1 MKKILITEFMEQDSV
16 DSISE
21 LFEVIYDPS
30 LHENIESL
38 ESQIEL
44 VEAVIVRNKTQ
55 LNESLLLKAKNLKF
69 VGRLGVGLD
78 NIDTNYCHD
87 NNNDTDNDD
96 HELVMIS
103 TTSPGRGCMG
113 RRC

>member
-21 LFEVIYDPS
+21 VFDVMYDQS
-30 LHENIESL
+30 LHENVERLSA
-38 ESQIEL
+38 QIAL

-55 LNESLLLKAKNLKF
+55 LNEALLLKASNLRF

-78 NIDTNYCHD
+78 NIDTNYCS
-87 NNNDTDNDD
+87 NNNIFFYSWFDENGMS
-96 HELVMIS
+96 L
-103 TTSPGRGCMG
+103 
-113 RRC
+113 

>member
-16 DSISE
+16 DSISK

-55 LNESLLLKAKNLKF
+55 LNESL
-69 VGRLGVGLD
+69 
-78 NIDTNYCHD
+78 
-87 NNNDTDNDD
+87 
-96 HELVMIS
+96 
-103 TTSPGRGCMG
+103 
-113 RRC
+113 